1 MRREGHA
8 NRPRLCRKRGKIPT
22 WCSRSSNQC
31 RWHLRDHTRLTRW
44 LMKSSTIRTSVAA
57 SNLHTPRSR
66 LNSSFPTKP
75 LRKSWGLSP
84 FPLLILR
91 WVKSKMNC
99 KGKWRKKSDASSVR
113 TSHTNPW
120 SVETAANYFASIVK
134 SRFAVA
140 RMMNYTSWI
149 SMSLKSK
156 LKWHPCNPMRERATS
171 LRSRKESLCPR
182 NWPKVKCAAPTVESR
197 VNSCREWT

>member
-1 MRREGHA
+1 M
-8 NRPRLCRKRGKIPT
+8 
-22 WCSRSSNQC
+22 S
-31 RWHLRDHTRLTRW
+31 
-44 LMKSSTIRTSVAA
+44 
-57 SNLHTPRSR
+57 
-66 LNSSFPTKP
+66 
-75 LRKSWGLSP
+75 
-84 FPLLILR
+84 
-91 WVKSKMNC
+91 C

-113 TSHTNPW
+113 TSRTSPW

-171 LRSRKESLCPR
+171 LRSRKESLCPQ

-197 VNSCREWT
+197 VNSCREWIQCFKTVSTSANFHTDASRTGSKIRMAKSYGKLWRSYKSMLCTTALNLDAISAIMKTSSTWLELSYSSTLRENAQK